1 MLAFTL
7 PIELYEHAIDS
18 LGDEASLKATSLV
31 CRAWLPRS
39 RLNLFRVIELS
50 LAGDL
55 DRLAGLLSHAPHLA
69 AYVEEIDISENSFL
83 GVLRPAQTIAA
94 RLPVVLSAHSLVQP
108 RLLTIHDQAWLPT
121 RYDPDY
127 LFSLS
132 RLSSVTS
139 LDLFDVIFTTLADF
153 SIVLRALSHL
163 TSLSVKHLDCHRQMD
178 PETASDIGCILP
190 SLTSLRA
197 SSYHPTTVVD
207 WLFRH
212 VSMPSL
218 RSLECE
224 YEFSHPDNRQALGE
238 LWENAG
244 ETLEDISINIT
255 KRSASARRLPFE
267 VIELQIDLSPCR
279 ILRTLR
285 FDCRHERGAVPDWT
299 WLIWLLSHLTCRT
312 LRTIAFAFE
321 SSSHALAS
329 MHTFAEEL
337 DRVLTSALFSDG
349 LDSVVFDFDYSDAA
363 DPDDNRFFEM
373 FPALCDSRLLQVYNL
388 DQVP

>member
-1 MLAFTL
+1 MVASIL

-18 LGDEASLKATSLV
+18 LGDEESLKATSLV

-50 LAGDL
+50 LPGHL

-69 AYVEEIDISENSFL
+69 EYVEEIDISENSFL

-94 RLPVVLSAHSLVQP
+94 RLPVMLSAHSLVQL
-108 RLLTIHDQAWLPT
+108 RLLTVHDQVWLPT

-132 RLSSVTS
+132 RLSFITS
-139 LDLFDVIFTTLADF
+139 LDLYDVVFPTLADF
-153 SIVLRALSHL
+153 SIILRALSQL

-178 PETASDIGCILP
+178 PETASDIGCVLP
-190 SLTSLRA
+190 SLTFLRA

-218 RSLECE
+218 QSLECE

-255 KRSASARRLPFE
+255 KRSAGTRRLPFE
-267 VIELQIDLSPCR
+267 VIG
-279 ILRTLR
+279 TGV
-285 FDCRHERGAVPDWT
+285 H
-299 WLIWLLSHLTCRT
+299 
-312 LRTIAFAFE
+312 
-321 SSSHALAS
+321 
-329 MHTFAEEL
+329 
-337 DRVLTSALFSDG
+337 
-349 LDSVVFDFDYSDAA
+349 
-363 DPDDNRFFEM
+363 
-373 FPALCDSRLLQVYNL
+373 
-388 DQVP
+388 